1 METLLLQKIYRSANN
16 SAHSLDNVQQ
26 QEIIELR
33 DGITD
38 VLRQLDDHLRFV
50 DDCLNK
56 LETLPTGSSG
66 QNQSG
71 WRQYLPGHSSLP
83 ALSIDRDWLHGLQT
97 SFEDDLRS
105 NDEWLLSLIDP
116 HVNFPSETA
125 IQRSRMILDALR
137 QKHILDVMRLLTEND
152 VKKLVMR
159 TCLSADR
166 LSEKWGSHLMDLT
179 KAAAS
184 HLSPEDEN
192 IVDLFNSDPETQGA
206 LARVQNALLNPHL
219 GSNAG
224 LIVSSDRQK
233 RPPSFVFGSPG
244 GARDVSF
251 EV

>member
-1 METLLLQKIYRSANN
+1 
-16 SAHSLDNVQQ
+16 
-26 QEIIELR
+26 
-33 DGITD
+33 
-38 VLRQLDDHLRFV
+38 
-50 DDCLNK
+50 
-56 LETLPTGSSG
+56 
-66 QNQSG
+66 
-71 WRQYLPGHSSLP
+71 
-83 ALSIDRDWLHGLQT
+83 
-97 SFEDDLRS
+97 
-105 NDEWLLSLIDP
+105 
-116 HVNFPSETA
+116 
-125 IQRSRMILDALR
+125 
-137 QKHILDVMRLLTEND
+137 MRLLTEND

-233 RPPSFVFGSPG
+233 RPLLLSLAHQAAHATSPLRFKKIVLVDFLKIFADPDREKIVFEMMAIDSNNQPG
-244 GARDVSF
+244 VIRDAGQSGDTVLVFDWGLLLIANSL
-251 EV
+251 